1 MAKSPLGSDY
11 DRMRAR
17 RNRRMRKIES
27 DHAKLNSNRVSGIRS
42 LSTPAAEATAKLPGI
57 SMWWMAVWILVFS
70 PLARLRREGR
80 AWPQLHV
87 EGNGTRHLQQ
97 RSREDKGAAEFK
109 SRSRAD
115 EADRE

>member
-42 LSTPAAEATAKLPGI
+42 LSPPAAEATAKLPGI

-70 PLARLRREGR
+70 PLALFVLLVCLIVLIGMLSWITEPLLSINLLD
-80 AWPQLHV
+80 ALFYFYQ
-87 EGNGTRHLQQ
+87 
-97 RSREDKGAAEFK
+97 
-109 SRSRAD
+109 
-115 EADRE
+115 